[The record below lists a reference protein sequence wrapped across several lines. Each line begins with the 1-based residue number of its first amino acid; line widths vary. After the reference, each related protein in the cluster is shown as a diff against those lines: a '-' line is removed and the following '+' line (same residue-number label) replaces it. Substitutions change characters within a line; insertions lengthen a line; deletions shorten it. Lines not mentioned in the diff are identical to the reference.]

1 MIKWTRTSKLSIK
14 NSLSLLERRVA
25 GGHCSDWSYTGC
37 WSKRVCMIPH
47 QVDAVSDRVVL
58 AVNGLMR
65 ARTVWRVGEQCTSE
79 CPSSENVNKFRR
91 ALTVWLVGFPRRR
104 SSSSMHGR
112 SSCISDLRRARWYIT
127 EMHVREKCERRQ
139 YARGKGGGDGGGTPC
154 QAGRPT
160 SATCAERNLIQRSVC
175 HKCSNSMKITTQ
187 LDHISTCRTSLVR
200 NGRINGPTEYFS

>member
-1 MIKWTRTSKLSIK
+1 MTRRCAVHTVGDETVGGTHVMSCVRFERTLC
-14 NSLSLLERRVA
+14 LLLELHALLEQGRLHDSTSSKCGLGPCGWWASR
-25 GGHCSDWSYTGC
+25 DWSYMSC

-112 SSCISDLRRARWYIT
+112 SSCISDL
-127 EMHVREKCERRQ
+127 HPH
-139 YARGKGGGDGGGTPC
+139 RGC
-154 QAGRPT
+154 
-160 SATCAERNLIQRSVC
+160 
-175 HKCSNSMKITTQ
+175 
-187 LDHISTCRTSLVR
+187 
-200 NGRINGPTEYFS
+200 F